1 MLCSFCGIPITTSTG
16 STVPVT
22 AFQSASPILT
32 NREISTY
39 IPSTRSGISLRY
51 SFIPFSIALLSF
63 SGTLPEISFTSTRIS
78 MFSPAAALFSC
89 AGVST
94 AFTTAAVSDTPAVY
108 SCSSQTTVTVT
119 VPSPIFRAVLVSAM
133 PFTFPVGTAS
143 PDVFALPS
151 SVISDTS
158 TSSLMSGCSSGVFSG
173 LFSGVSSGF
182 FSGVFCG
189 LFSGLFSGVFSGFF
203 SGVFSGF
210 FSGVFSGFFSGVFS
224 GFSGWTVGD
233 GVSVP
238 PPPGFS
244 GSGFFIV
251 RSKPQSLQM
260 VSLSSSYTWLCFS
273 SNAAHRLHTLQ
284 CPSASYT

>member
-1 MLCSFCGIPITTSTG
+1 
-16 STVPVT
+16 
-22 AFQSASPILT
+22 
-32 NREISTY
+32 
-39 IPSTRSGISLRY
+39 
-51 SFIPFSIALLSF
+51 
-63 SGTLPEISFTSTRIS
+63 
-78 MFSPAAALFSC
+78 
-89 AGVST
+89 
-94 AFTTAAVSDTPAVY
+94 
-108 SCSSQTTVTVT
+108 
-119 VPSPIFRAVLVSAM
+119 M
-133 PFTFPVGTAS
+133 PFTLPVGTAS

-151 SVISDTS
+151 SVISGTS

-189 LFSGLFSGVFSGFF
+189 LFSGLFSGVFSGLFSGVFSGFLSGVFSGFFSGVFSGLF

-210 FSGVFSGFFSGVFS
+210 FSGVFSGFP
-224 GFSGWTVGD
+224 GWTVGD

>member
-1 MLCSFCGIPITTSTG
+1 MKNSLSMLCSFCGIPITTSTG

-39 IPSTRSGISLRY
+39 IPSTRSGISLWY

-133 PFTFPVGTAS
+133 PFTLPVGTAS

-151 SVISDTS
+151 SVISGTFNTS
-158 TSSLMSGCSSGVFSG
+158 PMSGCSSGVFSG
-173 LFSGVSSGF
+173 LFSGVFSGF
-182 FSGVFCG
+182 FSVV
-189 LFSGLFSGVFSGFF
+189 FSGFFSGFF
-203 SGVFSGF
+203 SGVFS
-210 FSGVFSGFFSGVFS
+210 SFFSGVFS

-238 PPPGFS
+238 LPPGFS

-260 VSLSSSYTWLCFS
+260 VSLSSSYTWLCFFP
-273 SNAAHRLHTLQ
+273 NAAHRLHTFQ
-284 CPSASYT
+284 CPSVSYT